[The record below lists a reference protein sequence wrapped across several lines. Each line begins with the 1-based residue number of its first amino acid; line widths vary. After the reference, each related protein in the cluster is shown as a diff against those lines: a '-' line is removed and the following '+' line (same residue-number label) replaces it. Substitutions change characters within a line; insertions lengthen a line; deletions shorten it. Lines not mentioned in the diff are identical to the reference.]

1 MTTLYCAIC
10 GNRFEPDQDH
20 VWVDAELRRINDRNN
35 TDEYALHPDCWDRL
49 TDGWMDPA

>member
-20 VWVDAELRRINDRNN
+20 VYLNAELKRIDDR
-35 TDEYALHPDCWDRL
+35 DEMEEYAFHPSCWDRL
-49 TDGWMDPA
+49 SGGWMDPV

>member
-20 VWVDAELRRINDRNN
+20 VYLSAELKRIDDRNE
-35 TDEYALHPDCWDRL
+35 TDEYAFHPACWDRL
-49 TDGWMDPA
+49 SGGWMNPA